1 MSDRSSPSA
10 RSPARTGG
18 SIINVSVTSTGD
30 FTSTVDGGSQSG
42 LSAGG
47 LAGFNI
53 GTITGSTAAVKVT
66 VGDGTICSG
75 TDCTGGGLNFAGGLV
90 GNNSTN
96 NGSGGTIS
104 GSFASGNVS
113 GGNNTIIGGLVGEN
127 TGAITNSYA
136 TGDVSV
142 TTTVSGNDNNF
153 NSSFGGGLVGQNGN
167 GGGPPD
173 NIGTITSSYAT
184 GNVTGIG
191 LNLAVGGLAGDNSA
205 GSFIT
210 DSQATGSVTANT
222 DGTPQ
227 SQYGNSVNAGGLVG
241 YNQGTVAGSTT
252 PPFSQRRLDRYGL
265 ARIIRGAAPELRA
278 GRFLFVRQ
286 RRRERGRARP
296 GRRACRQQ

>member
-1 MSDRSSPSA
+1 MIHAD
-10 RSPARTGG
+10 
-18 SIINVSVTSTGD
+18 
-30 FTSTVDGGSQSG
+30 
-42 LSAGG
+42 
-47 LAGFNI
+47 
-53 GTITGSTAAVKVT
+53 
-66 VGDGTICSG
+66 
-75 TDCTGGGLNFAGGLV
+75 GLNFAGGLV
-90 GNNSTN
+90 GNNSSN

-104 GSFASGNVS
+104 GSFASGKVF

-127 TGAITNSYA
+127 TGAIANSYA

-210 DSQATGSVTANT
+210 NSQATGNVTANT
-222 DGTPQ
+222 NATTTQ
-227 SQYGNSVNAGGLVG
+227 SQSGILRQRGRLGGLQSGNHHRIDHACGCV
-241 YNQGTVAGSTT
+241 
-252 PPFSQRRLDRYGL
+252 SQH
-265 ARIIRGAAPELRA
+265 I
-278 GRFLFVRQ
+278 GRKCRHNPH
-286 RRRERGRARP
+286 ERGHRHSLCA
-296 GRRACRQQ
+296 